1 MDRTFLLINMDE
13 VELLKKLNFNT
24 FLHEY
29 IVLKNSIK
37 HNSCQCCYAFSL
49 RKLKRKKH
57 SCRPNEEIRMQNRD
71 LIINSVLSNRSV
83 ILLEKDLLILQEMVE
98 NRWETLNKIDI
109 ASKNE

>member
-1 MDRTFLLINMDE
+1 MI
-13 VELLKKLNFNT
+13 KKS
-24 FLHEY
+24 HY
-29 IVLKNSIK
+29 GCIRVK
-37 HNSCQCCYAFSL
+37 HNSCQCCYALIL

-57 SCRPNEEIRMQNRD
+57 SCKPNEEIRIQNRD
-71 LIINSVLSNRSV
+71 FIINSLLSKRSL

>member
-29 IVLKNSIK
+29 IVLKNSIQ
-37 HNSCQCCYAFSL
+37 HNSCQCCNPFSL

-57 SCRPNEEIRMQNRD
+57 SCKPNEEIRIQNRD
-71 LIINSVLSNRSV
+71 FIINSLLSKRSL

-98 NRWETLNKIDI
+98 HRWETLNKIDI

>member
-1 MDRTFLLINMDE
+1 
-13 VELLKKLNFNT
+13 
-24 FLHEY
+24 
-29 IVLKNSIK
+29 
-37 HNSCQCCYAFSL
+37 
-49 RKLKRKKH
+49 
-57 SCRPNEEIRMQNRD
+57 MQNRD